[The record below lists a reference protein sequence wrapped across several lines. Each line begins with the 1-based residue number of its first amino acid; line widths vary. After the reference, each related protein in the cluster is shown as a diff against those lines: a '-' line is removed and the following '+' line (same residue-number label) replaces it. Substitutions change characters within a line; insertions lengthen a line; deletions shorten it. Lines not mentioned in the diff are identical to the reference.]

1 MTAIAPARLNR
12 WFRRH
17 SLTLVATLGGAA
29 GVAFAVAR
37 LGAGPAPAG
46 PPHAGPPPTALVQP
60 ATPPRDTVVDTVQVA
75 LLLDTS
81 SSMDGLIN
89 QARSH
94 LWKMVD
100 QLGAMTRVVDG
111 KVRGVKIELAIYE
124 YGNDTLPAESG
135 YIRQVLP
142 FTSDLDQASEKLGAL
157 FTNGGSEFAGKAI
170 ETAVTS
176 LAWSK
181 DPAALRFVFVAGNES
196 FDQGPVAATTAM
208 GDAAARD
215 IAVQLIFCGSNNGD
229 SESQTWGAAAKLAQS
244 DLTTI
249 DQDRVA
255 AHIPA
260 PQDAEIMRLGGELNG
275 TYIAYGAGGQA
286 AVARQTAADASS
298 AKLGAKVALERNA
311 LKAKK
316 AYRNDSWDLVDAVDG
331 DAGFLG
337 RAKDEELPA
346 EMRGK
351 TLAEKQ
357 AAVEAQASRRAAL
370 KAEIA
375 KLEAERDAFLKAEAA
390 KNGAAD
396 APSLETELIK
406 GTRKAATKKGYH
418 L

>member
-1 MTAIAPARLNR
+1 MPPIAPARLNR

-37 LGAGPAPAG
+37 LGGAAPPA
-46 PPHAGPPPTALVQP
+46 PHAGPPPVALVQP
-60 ATPPRDTVVDTVQVA
+60 AEAPPRDTVVDTIQVA

-100 QLGAMTRVVDG
+100 QLGRMTRVVDG
-111 KVRGVKIELAIYE
+111 KVRGVKIELAIFE
-124 YGNDTLPAESG
+124 YGNDTLPEEGG

-157 FTNGGSEFAGKAI
+157 FTNGGSEFAGQAI

-196 FDQGPVAATTAM
+196 FDQGRVSATAAMAT
-208 GDAAARD
+208 AAAKD
-215 IAVQLIFCGSNNGD
+215 IAVQLIFCGTNNGD
-229 SESQTWGAAAKLAQS
+229 SESLSWGTAAKLAQS

-260 PQDAEIMRLGGELNG
+260 PQDADILRLGGELNG
-275 TYIAYGAGGQA
+275 TYMAYGAGGQA
-286 AVARQTAADASS
+286 AVARQAAADASS
-298 AKLGAKVALERNA
+298 VKLGAKVALERNA

-331 DAGFLG
+331 DTGFLG

-346 EMRGK
+346 DLRGK
-351 TLAEKQ
+351 SLEEKQ
-357 AAVEAQASRRAAL
+357 AAVAAQASRRAAL

-375 KLEAERDAFLKAEAA
+375 RLEAERDAFLKEEAT
-390 KNGAAD
+390 KRGTAD
-396 APSLETELIK
+396 APSLESELIK
-406 GTRKAATKKGYH
+406 GTRKAATKKGYN

>member
-1 MTAIAPARLNR
+1 MPPIAPARLNR

-37 LGAGPAPAG
+37 LGGAAPPA
-46 PPHAGPPPTALVQP
+46 PHAGPPPVALVQP
-60 ATPPRDTVVDTVQVA
+60 AEAPPRDTVVDTIQVA

-100 QLGAMTRVVDG
+100 QLGRMTRVVDG
-111 KVRGVKIELAIYE
+111 KVRGVKIELAIFE
-124 YGNDTLPAESG
+124 YGNDTLPEEGG

-157 FTNGGSEFAGKAI
+157 FTNGGSEFAGQAI

-196 FDQGPVAATTAM
+196 FDQGRVSATAAMAT
-208 GDAAARD
+208 AAAKD
-215 IAVQLIFCGSNNGD
+215 IAVQLIFCGTNNGD
-229 SESQTWGAAAKLAQS
+229 SESLSWGTAAKLAQS

-260 PQDAEIMRLGGELNG
+260 PQDADILRLGGELNG
-275 TYIAYGAGGQA
+275 TYMAYGAGGQA
-286 AVARQTAADASS
+286 AVARQAAADASS
-298 AKLGAKVALERNA
+298 VKLGAKVALERNA

-331 DAGFLG
+331 DTGFLG

-346 EMRGK
+346 DLRGK
-351 TLAEKQ
+351 SLEEKQ
-357 AAVEAQASRRAAL
+357 AAVAAQASRRAAL

-375 KLEAERDAFLKAEAA
+375 RLEAERDAFLKEEAT
-390 KNGAAD
+390 KRGTAD

-406 GTRKAATKKGYH
+406 GTRKAATKKGYN

>member
-1 MTAIAPARLNR
+1 MPPIAPARLNR

-37 LGAGPAPAG
+37 LGGAAPPA
-46 PPHAGPPPTALVQP
+46 PHAGPPPAALVQP
-60 ATPPRDTVVDTVQVA
+60 AEAPPRDTVVDTIQVA

-100 QLGAMTRVVDG
+100 QLGRMTRVVDG
-111 KVRGVKIELAIYE
+111 KVRGVKIELAIFE
-124 YGNDTLPAESG
+124 YGNDTLPEEGG

-157 FTNGGSEFAGKAI
+157 FTNGGSEFAGQAI
-170 ETAVTS
+170 QTAVTS
-176 LAWSK
+176 LAWSN

-196 FDQGPVAATTAM
+196 FDQGRVSATAAMAT
-208 GDAAARD
+208 AAAKD
-215 IAVQLIFCGSNNGD
+215 IAVQLIFCGTNNGD
-229 SESQTWGAAAKLAQS
+229 SESQSWGMAAKLAQS

-260 PQDAEIMRLGGELNG
+260 PQDADILRLGGELNG
-275 TYIAYGAGGQA
+275 TYMAYGAGGQA
-286 AVARQTAADASS
+286 AVARQAAADASS
-298 AKLGAKVALERNA
+298 VKLGAKVALERNA

-331 DAGFLG
+331 DTGFLG

-346 EMRGK
+346 DLRGK
-351 TLAEKQ
+351 SLEEKQ
-357 AAVEAQASRRAAL
+357 AAVAAQASRRAAL

-375 KLEAERDAFLKAEAA
+375 RLEAERDAFLKEEAT
-390 KNGAAD
+390 KRGTAD
-396 APSLETELIK
+396 APSLESELIK
-406 GTRKAATKKGYH
+406 GTRKAATKKGYN

>member
-1 MTAIAPARLNR
+1 MPPIAPARLNR

-37 LGAGPAPAG
+37 LGSAAPPAPHTGTPPAG
-46 PPHAGPPPTALVQP
+46 LVQP
-60 ATPPRDTVVDTVQVA
+60 AEAPPRDTVVDTIQVA

-100 QLGAMTRVVDG
+100 QLGRMTRVVDG
-111 KVRGVKIELAIYE
+111 KVRGVRIELAIFE
-124 YGNDTLPAESG
+124 YGNDTLPAEGG

-157 FTNGGSEFAGKAI
+157 FTNGGSEFAGQAI
-170 ETAVTS
+170 QTAVTS
-176 LAWSK
+176 LAWSN

-196 FDQGPVAATTAM
+196 FDQGRVSATAAMAAAATK
-208 GDAAARD
+208 D
-215 IAVQLIFCGSNNGD
+215 IAVQLIFCGTNNGD
-229 SESQTWGAAAKLAQS
+229 LESQSWGTAAKLAQS

-260 PQDAEIMRLGGELNG
+260 PQDAEILRLGGELNG

-286 AVARQTAADASS
+286 AVARQAAADASS

-316 AYRNDSWDLVDAVDG
+316 AYRNDSWDLVDAVEG

-337 RAKDEELPA
+337 RAKDEELPT

-351 TLAEKQ
+351 SLADKQ
-357 AAVEAQASRRAAL
+357 AAVAAQAGRRAAL

-390 KNGAAD
+390 KRGTTD
-396 APSLETELIK
+396 APSLESELIK
-406 GTRKAATKKGYH
+406 GTRKAATKKGYN

>member
-1 MTAIAPARLNR
+1 MPPIAPARLNR

-37 LGAGPAPAG
+37 LSSAPAPA
-46 PPHAGPPPTALVQP
+46 PHAGPPPVSLVQP
-60 ATPPRDTVVDTVQVA
+60 AEPPRDTAVDTVQVA

-100 QLGAMTRVVDG
+100 QLGRMTRVVDG
-111 KVRGVKIELAIYE
+111 KVRGVKIELAIFE
-124 YGNDTLPAESG
+124 YGNDTLPEQGG

-157 FTNGGSEFAGKAI
+157 FTNGGSEFAGEAI
-170 ETAVTS
+170 QTAVTS
-176 LAWSK
+176 LAWSN

-196 FDQGPVAATTAM
+196 FDQGPVSATAAM
-208 GDAAARD
+208 AAAAAKD
-215 IAVQLIFCGSNNGD
+215 IAVQLIFCGTNNGD
-229 SESQTWGAAAKLAQS
+229 SESRTWGTAAKLAQS

-260 PQDAEIMRLGGELNG
+260 PQDAEILRLGGELNG
-275 TYIAYGAGGQA
+275 TYLAYGPGGQA
-286 AVARQTAADASS
+286 AVARQAAADATS
-298 AKLGAKVALERNA
+298 AKLGAKVAVERNA

-316 AYRNDSWDLVDAVDG
+316 AYRNDSWDLVDAVEG

-337 RAKDEELPA
+337 RAKDDELPA
-346 EMRGK
+346 AMRGK
-351 TLAEKQ
+351 SIEEKQ
-357 AAVEAQASRRAAL
+357 AAVAAQASRRAAL

-375 KLEAERDAFLKAEAA
+375 KLEAARDAFLKAEEA
-390 KNGAAD
+390 KRGTTD
-396 APSLETELIK
+396 APSLETELLK
-406 GTRKAATKKGYH
+406 GTRKAATKKGYN

>member
-1 MTAIAPARLNR
+1 MPPIAPARLNR

-37 LGAGPAPAG
+37 LGGAPSPA
-46 PPHAGPPPTALVQP
+46 PHAGPPPTAVVEP
-60 ATPPRDTVVDTVQVA
+60 VPSPPRDTVVDTVQVA

-124 YGNDTLPAESG
+124 YGNDTLPAEG
-135 YIRQVLP
+135 GFMRQVLP

-157 FTNGGSEFAGKAI
+157 FTNGGSEFAGQAI
-170 ETAVTS
+170 QTAVTS
-176 LAWSK
+176 LAWSN
-181 DPAALRFVFVAGNES
+181 DATALRFVFVAGNES
-196 FDQGPVAATTAM
+196 FNQGSVAV
-208 GDAAARD
+208 DAAMAAAAAKD
-215 IAVQLIFCGSNNGD
+215 IAVQLIYCGSDDD
-229 SESQTWGAAAKLAQS
+229 SDSRSWGTAAKLAQS

-260 PQDAEIMRLGGELNG
+260 PQDAEILRLGGELNG
-275 TYIAYGAGGQA
+275 TYMAYGAGGQA
-286 AVARQTAADASS
+286 AVARQAAADASS

-331 DAGFLG
+331 DTGFLA

-346 EMRGK
+346 AMRGK
-351 TLAEKQ
+351 SLADKQ
-357 AAVEAQASRRAAL
+357 AAVAAQASRRAAL

-390 KNGAAD
+390 KRGTAD

-406 GTRKAATKKGYH
+406 GTRKAATKKGYN

>member
-1 MTAIAPARLNR
+1 MPPIAPARLNR

-37 LGAGPAPAG
+37 LGGGPAPAS
-46 PPHAGPPPTALVQP
+46 HAGPPPTALVEP
-60 ATPPRDTVVDTVQVA
+60 APTPPRDTVVDTVQVA

-124 YGNDTLPAESG
+124 YGNDTLPAEG
-135 YIRQVLP
+135 GFIRQVLP

-157 FTNGGSEFAGKAI
+157 FTNGGSEFAGQAI
-170 ETAVTS
+170 QTAVTS

-196 FDQGPVAATTAM
+196 FDQGSVAATTAI

-215 IAVQLIFCGSNNGD
+215 ITVQLIYCGSDDD
-229 SESQTWGAAAKLAQS
+229 SDTRSWGTAAKLAQS

-260 PQDAEIMRLGGELNG
+260 PQDAEILRLGGELNG
-275 TYIAYGAGGQA
+275 TYMAYGAGGQA
-286 AVARQTAADASS
+286 AVARQAAADASS
-298 AKLGAKVALERNA
+298 ARLGAKVALERNA

-316 AYRNDSWDLVDAVDG
+316 AYRNDSWDLVDAVEG

-346 EMRGK
+346 AMRGK
-351 TLAEKQ
+351 SLADKQ
-357 AAVEAQASRRAAL
+357 AAVAAQASRRAAL

-390 KNGAAD
+390 KHGTAD

>member
-1 MTAIAPARLNR
+1 MPPIAPARLNR

-37 LGAGPAPAG
+37 LGGAAPPAR
-46 PPHAGPPPTALVQP
+46 HAGPPPVALVQP
-60 ATPPRDTVVDTVQVA
+60 AEPVRDTAVDTVQVA

-100 QLGAMTRVVDG
+100 QLGRMTRVVDG
-111 KVRGVKIELAIYE
+111 KVRGVKIELAIFE
-124 YGNDTLPAESG
+124 YGNDTLPEEGG

-157 FTNGGSEFAGKAI
+157 FTNGGSEFAGQAI
-170 ETAVTS
+170 QTAVTS
-176 LAWSK
+176 LAWSN

-196 FDQGPVAATTAM
+196 FDQGRVSATAAM
-208 GDAAARD
+208 AAAAAKD
-215 IAVQLIFCGSNNGD
+215 IAVQLIFCGTNNGD
-229 SESQTWGAAAKLAQS
+229 SESQTWGSAAKLAQS

-260 PQDAEIMRLGGELNG
+260 PQDAEILRLGGELNG
-275 TYIAYGAGGQA
+275 TYLAYGAGGQA
-286 AVARQTAADASS
+286 AVARQAAADATS
-298 AKLGAKVALERNA
+298 AKLGAKVAVERNA

-316 AYRNDSWDLVDAVDG
+316 AYRNDSWDLVDAVEG

-337 RAKDEELPA
+337 RAKEEELPA
-346 EMRGK
+346 DLRGK
-351 TLAEKQ
+351 SLEEKQ
-357 AAVEAQASRRAAL
+357 AVVAAQASRRAAL

-375 KLEAERDAFLKAEAA
+375 KLEAEREAFLKAEAA
-390 KNGAAD
+390 KRGTTD
-396 APSLETELIK
+396 APSLESELIK
-406 GTRKAATKKGYH
+406 GTRKTATKKGYN

>member
-1 MTAIAPARLNR
+1 MSVAPARLNR

-29 GVAFAVAR
+29 GVALAVAR
-37 LGAGPAPAG
+37 LSGGPAAGPGHAGPAPV
-46 PPHAGPPPTALVQP
+46 ALVQP
-60 ATPPRDTVVDTVQVA
+60 AEPVRDTAVDTVQVA

-100 QLGAMTRVVDG
+100 ELGRMTRVVDG
-111 KVRGVKIELAIYE
+111 KVRGVKIELAIFE
-124 YGNDTLPAESG
+124 YGNDTLPQEGG

-157 FTNGGSEFAGKAI
+157 FTNGGSEFAGEAI
-170 ETAVTS
+170 QTAVTS
-176 LAWSK
+176 LAWSN

-196 FDQGPVAATTAM
+196 FDQGPVPATAAM
-208 GDAAARD
+208 AAAAAKD
-215 IAVQLIFCGSNNGD
+215 IAVQLIFCGSNSGD
-229 SESQTWGAAAKLAQS
+229 SESRSWGVAAKLAQS

-255 AHIPA
+255 VHIPA
-260 PQDAEIMRLGGELNG
+260 PQDAEILRLGGELNG
-275 TYIAYGAGGQA
+275 TYLAYGAGGQA
-286 AVARQTAADASS
+286 AVARQKAADATS
-298 AKLGAKVALERNA
+298 AKLGAKVAVERNA

-316 AYRNDSWDLVDAVDG
+316 AYRNDSWDLVDAVEG

-346 EMRGK
+346 DLRGK
-351 TLAEKQ
+351 SLEEKQ
-357 AAVEAQASRRAAL
+357 AAVAAQASRRAAL

-375 KLEAERDAFLKAEAA
+375 KLEAEREAFLKAEAA
-390 KNGAAD
+390 KRGTAD
-396 APSLETELIK
+396 APSLESELIK
-406 GTRKAATKKGYH
+406 GTRKAATKKGYN

>member
-1 MTAIAPARLNR
+1 MPPIAPARLNR

-37 LGAGPAPAG
+37 LGGAAPPAR
-46 PPHAGPPPTALVQP
+46 HAGPPPVALVQP
-60 ATPPRDTVVDTVQVA
+60 AEPVRDTAVDTVQVA

-100 QLGAMTRVVDG
+100 QLGRMTRVVDG
-111 KVRGVKIELAIYE
+111 KVRGVKIELAIFE
-124 YGNDTLPAESG
+124 YGNDTLPEEGG

-157 FTNGGSEFAGKAI
+157 FTNGGSEFAGQAI
-170 ETAVTS
+170 QTAVTS
-176 LAWSK
+176 LAWSN

-196 FDQGPVAATTAM
+196 FDQGRVSATAAM
-208 GDAAARD
+208 AAAAAKD
-215 IAVQLIFCGSNNGD
+215 IAVQLIFCGTNNGD
-229 SESQTWGAAAKLAQS
+229 SESQTWGTAAKLAQS

-260 PQDAEIMRLGGELNG
+260 PQDAEILRLGGELNG
-275 TYIAYGAGGQA
+275 TYLAYGAGGQA
-286 AVARQTAADASS
+286 AVARQAAADATS
-298 AKLGAKVALERNA
+298 AKLGAKVAVERNA

-316 AYRNDSWDLVDAVDG
+316 AYRNDSWDLVDAVEG

-337 RAKDEELPA
+337 RAKEEELPA
-346 EMRGK
+346 DLRGK
-351 TLAEKQ
+351 SLEEKQ
-357 AAVEAQASRRAAL
+357 AVVAAQASRRAAL

-375 KLEAERDAFLKAEAA
+375 KLEAEREAFLKAEAA
-390 KNGAAD
+390 KRGTTD
-396 APSLETELIK
+396 APSLESELIK
-406 GTRKAATKKGYH
+406 GTRKTATKKGYN

>member
-1 MTAIAPARLNR
+1 MPPIAPARLNR

-37 LGAGPAPAG
+37 LGGAAPPA
-46 PPHAGPPPTALVQP
+46 PHAGPPPAGLVQP
-60 ATPPRDTVVDTVQVA
+60 AEAPPRDTVVDTIQVA

-100 QLGAMTRVVDG
+100 QLGRMTRVVDG
-111 KVRGVKIELAIYE
+111 KVRGVKIELAIFE
-124 YGNDTLPAESG
+124 YGNDTLPEEGG

-157 FTNGGSEFAGKAI
+157 FTNGGSEFAGQAI

-196 FDQGPVAATTAM
+196 FDQGRVSATAAMAT
-208 GDAAARD
+208 AAAKD
-215 IAVQLIFCGSNNGD
+215 IAVQLIFCGTNNGD
-229 SESQTWGAAAKLAQS
+229 SESLSWGTAAKLAQS

-260 PQDAEIMRLGGELNG
+260 PQDADILRLGGELNG
-275 TYIAYGAGGQA
+275 TYMAYGAGGQA
-286 AVARQTAADASS
+286 AVARQAAADASS
-298 AKLGAKVALERNA
+298 VKLGAKVALERNA

-331 DAGFLG
+331 DTGFLG

-346 EMRGK
+346 DLRGK
-351 TLAEKQ
+351 SLEEKQ
-357 AAVEAQASRRAAL
+357 AAVAAQASRRAAL

-375 KLEAERDAFLKAEAA
+375 RLEAERDAFLKEEAT
-390 KNGAAD
+390 KRGTAD
-396 APSLETELIK
+396 APSLESELIK
-406 GTRKAATKKGYH
+406 GTRKAATKKGYN